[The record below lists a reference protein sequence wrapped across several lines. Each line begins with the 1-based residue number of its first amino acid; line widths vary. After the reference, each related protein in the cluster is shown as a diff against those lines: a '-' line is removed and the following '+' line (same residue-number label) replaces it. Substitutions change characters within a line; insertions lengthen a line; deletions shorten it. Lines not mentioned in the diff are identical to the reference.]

1 MSATDHHPSHL
12 PTTGLAASSHDS
24 PAGDDGLRQ
33 LIAYLVDGEPDGM
46 DCRDLLDVIAR
57 YVDLEA
63 LGGTPDAWMP
73 AVNGHLGACDH
84 CQDLHEVL
92 LLLALRDEALGPDL
106 EEIWERVREQAG
118 VLGAEAAR
126 G

>member
-1 MSATDHHPSHL
+1 MSATDDPSIPL
-12 PTTGLAASSHDS
+12 PTTGPAASGYDS
-24 PAGDDGLRQ
+24 RAGDDGLRQ
-33 LIAYLVDGEPDGM
+33 LITYLVDGEPDGM
-46 DCRDLLDVIAR
+46 DCRDLLDIIAR

-106 EEIWERVREQAG
+106 AEIWERVREQAG
-118 VLGAEAAR
+118 VTVPDTAR